1 MFFMLLLSL
10 QIKFWSL
17 TNTCFMKSLIL
28 YLILF
33 PAYLFSQSIVTVDG
47 KRILVDDSLY
57 IIRGICY
64 SPVALGDDRYDPIDF
79 SHIDQ
84 DILLMTQANINTIRT
99 YVPITDA
106 TVLDKFAAAGIKI
119 IIGFPNYDDTFQYPD
134 ISHGTYLTYINTY
147 KNHDAILMWELG
159 NEYNY
164 HPDWFN
170 NNINNWYTILNNAAS
185 AIHNADPNHP
195 VSTAH
200 GDVPTADALSRSS
213 EVDVWGLNVYRYDD
227 PTGASTQ
234 FSGLS
239 TKPCYFSESGADRYN
254 KNLSREIQKE
264 QAIAD
269 TTIWYHIKE
278 KLDECSG
285 ITFFAFV
292 DEWWKG
298 GNNNTHDATGFP
310 MSISY
315 DSYANE
321 EWWGIVD
328 IERNTTEAYTA
339 LKIAFTEHALGVFD
353 RPVLQKSQLVPNP
366 ATNKTNLILSKSLFE
381 NVELRIS
388 GLNGNLLVSNQLAV
402 NGNKIEILL
411 EQYQLTSG
419 VYFVSVIG
427 KSIQTNCL
435 LIKQ

>member
-1 MFFMLLLSL
+1 
-10 QIKFWSL
+10 
-17 TNTCFMKSLIL
+17 MKSLL
-28 YLILF
+28 LFLLLF

-57 IIRGICY
+57 IIRGVCY
-64 SPVALGDDRYDPIDF
+64 SPVAIGDDRSDPADF

-99 YVPITDA
+99 YVPITDE

-134 ISHGTYLTYINTY
+134 ISHGTYLSYINTY

-164 HPDWFN
+164 HADWFN
-170 NNINNWYTILNNAAS
+170 NNINNWYTILNNASA

-200 GDVPTADALSRSS
+200 GEVPSADAISRCPQ
-213 EVDVWGLNVYRYDD
+213 VDVWGLNVYRWDN
-227 PTGASTQ
+227 PAPAATQ
-234 FSGLS
+234 FSALS

-269 TTIWYHIKE
+269 TTIWYNIKD
-278 KLDECSG
+278 KLDICSG

-298 GNNNTHDATGFP
+298 GNNSSHDATGFAMTIP
-310 MSISY
+310 Y

-328 IERNTTEAYTA
+328 IERNTTEAYVA
-339 LKIAFTEHALGVFD
+339 LKITFTEHALGIFD
-353 RPVLQKSQLVPNP
+353 RPVVQKSRLVPNP
-366 ATNKTNLILSKSLFE
+366 ATNKTVLLLSNPLFE
-381 NVELRIS
+381 IVELQIS
-388 GLNGNLLVSNQLAV
+388 GLNGNQLVSIQLEV
-402 NGNKIEILL
+402 QGNSIEIPLD
-411 EQYQLTSG
+411 QYHLPDG
-419 VYFVSVIG
+419 VYFVSVTG
-427 KSIQTNCL
+427 KSIQTNSL
-435 LIKQ
+435 LVKQ